1 MMAIAW
7 EGASQ
12 RVLRNCS
19 DVISGEEVSNNEIL
33 MKRIHA
39 TRHTFW
45 QKVSASHK
53 EKISL

>member
-1 MMAIAW
+1 MAIAW

-19 DVISGEEVSNNEIL
+19 DVMSGEEVSNNEIL